1 LVSVG
6 ANSLGEIPEGQ
17 GHGVQET
24 PISRLRLPS
33 CFLLEDRTE
42 MERDELVFSVD
53 GYSKEMDGIGKWKQS
68 ALRKSSLPRTVQ

>member
-24 PISRLRLPS
+24 PVSRMRRPS

-53 GYSKEMDGIGKWKQS
+53 EYSKEMDGIVKWKQS
-68 ALRKSSLPRTVQ
+68 AFRKGPLPRTVQ